1 MLKQIKTVYLSMK
14 KRVLVPN
21 ESYPYFTKNTYLVVC
36 VKDEVPAALMDA
48 HIKNVEAS
56 TTDGKYD
63 PAAGL
68 IQVP

>member
-1 MLKQIKTVYLSMK
+1 M
-14 KRVLVPN
+14 
-21 ESYPYFTKNTYLVVC
+21 FVVC

-68 IQVP
+68 IQVATLSSQNVKQWVILYQMLNFLGIFAF

>member
-1 MLKQIKTVYLSMK
+1 L
-14 KRVLVPN
+14 
-21 ESYPYFTKNTYLVVC
+21 
-36 VKDEVPAALMDA
+36 DA

-68 IQVP
+68 LQVIYLFNDIITLYEELVTMAKF